1 MLAQGR
7 INGKIVGMVLPTATV
22 GDPAPVRLVND
33 VETLRVLSDPLRL
46 AILRLLMRSASQA
59 PPILSVKEMA
69 AELEEPPTKLYRHV
83 KQLEACGLIVVAET
97 RLVSGIVEYRYRTG
111 QLGLRWD
118 SALLGQ
124 AADPSD
130 LLAIDMAS
138 CESFLQDY
146 AVAVTSGKVRLD
158 QQTSSETPYRNP
170 ISAVVEARLSP
181 QRATQLRGRLA
192 ALIDEYFDGSD
203 DEDGV
208 PVHMSLIF
216 YSPKG

>member
-1 MLAQGR
+1 
-7 INGKIVGMVLPTATV
+7 MVLPTAAV

-46 AILRLLMRSASQA
+46 AILRLLMRGASQA

-111 QLGLRWD
+111 QFGLRWD

-124 AADPSD
+124 TADPSD
-130 LLAIDMAS
+130 HLLAIDIAS
-138 CESFLQDY
+138 CEGFLQDY
-146 AVAVTSGKVRLD
+146 AVAVTTGKVRLD
-158 QQTSSETPYRNP
+158 QQTSPETSYRNP
-170 ISAVVEARLSP
+170 VSAVVEARLSP
-181 QRATQLRGRLA
+181 QRAMQLRGRLA
-192 ALIDEYFDGSD
+192 ALVGEYFDGSD

-216 YSPKG
+216 YSPED